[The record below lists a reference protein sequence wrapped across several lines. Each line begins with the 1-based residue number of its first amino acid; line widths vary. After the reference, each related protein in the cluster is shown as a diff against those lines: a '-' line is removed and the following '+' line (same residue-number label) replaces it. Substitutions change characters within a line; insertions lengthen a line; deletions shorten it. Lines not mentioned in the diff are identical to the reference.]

1 MFIRFAKIVLV
12 LSLLLAIIYPFNNK
26 TVKAKVMAPVIR
38 VTFAG
43 DLMLDWS
50 VKTTTR
56 KYGSGYPFKQV
67 KAEVSNSDLAVA
79 NLETAVTNR
88 NAMFP
93 KTYNFK
99 ADPAATAGVKNAGFD
114 LVSLA
119 NNHSMDYKREGLL
132 DTLAELKKHNLSYI
146 GAGKN
151 SVEAYRAKR
160 YTIKGKKV
168 SFIAFSK
175 VIPDTSWIAQSK
187 RAGVASGYNLNT
199 ILQSIKRESAF
210 SDYVFVY
217 LHWGIEM
224 NKRPDAYQR
233 TWAKRMIDAGADGV
247 VGSHS
252 HVLQGFEYYKG
263 KPIAYSLGN
272 FLFPNYVRGDKA
284 QTGLLHF
291 DIQSGKIGMSF
302 TPYYIYNDQIR
313 KKSTATK
320 KQIWRS
326 LQSLSYGI
334 KIDNNGKILKK

>member
-1 MFIRFAKIVLV
+1 MLNWLGRIILILTL
-12 LSLLLAIIYPFNNK
+12 LSAIIYPLNNQ
-26 TVKAKVMAPVIR
+26 TVKAKSKTPGIR

-56 KYGSGYPFKQV
+56 KYGVGYPFKQV
-67 KAEVSNSDLAVA
+67 KTEVTNSDLAIV

-88 NAMFP
+88 TAKFP

-99 ADPAATAGVKNAGFD
+99 ADPAAVVGFKNAGFD

-119 NNHSMDYKREGLL
+119 NNHSMDYKQEGLL
-132 DTLAELKKHNLSYI
+132 DTLAALKRNKLSYI

-151 SVEAYRAKR
+151 SAEAYQAKR
-160 YTIKGKKV
+160 YTIKGKKL

-175 VIPDTSWIAQSK
+175 VIPSTSWIAQSK
-187 RAGVASGYNLNT
+187 RAGVASGYNLNA
-199 ILQSIKRESAF
+199 ILNSIKKESAY

-217 LHWGIEM
+217 LHWGVET

-233 TWAKRMIDAGADGV
+233 TWAKRMIDAGADGI

-320 KQIWRS
+320 KQTWRS

-334 KIDNNGKILKK
+334 KIDNGKIIKK